1 MASQNMDPAAATS
14 TAALKGSET
23 GGSAAR
29 GSVSKRLQQEL
40 MTLMM
45 SGDKGISAFPESDN
59 LFKWI
64 GTIDG
69 AQERG
74 YPYKAPRVKF
84 ITPCYHPNVD
94 EHGFICL
101 DILKEKWSALY
112 DVRSILLSIQSLLGE
127 PNNDSPMNAGAA
139 VLWDDQE
146 ATSTA
151 ALKGSETGGS
161 AARGSV
167 SKRLQ
172 QELMTLMMSG
182 DKGISAFPESDN
194 LFKWIGTIDGAQG
207 TVYEGLRYKL
217 SLEFPS
223 GYPYKAP
230 RVKFITPCYHPNVD
244 EHGFICLDILK
255 EKWSALYDVR
265 SILLSIQSLLGEPN
279 NDSPMNAGAAV
290 LWDDQE
296 AYKARLHATYKN

>member
-1 MASQNMDPAAATS
+1 MASQNMDPAA
-14 TAALKGSET
+14 
-23 GGSAAR
+23 
-29 GSVSKRLQQEL
+29 
-40 MTLMM
+40 
-45 SGDKGISAFPESDN
+45 
-59 LFKWI
+59 
-64 GTIDG
+64 
-69 AQERG
+69 
-74 YPYKAPRVKF
+74 
-84 ITPCYHPNVD
+84 
-94 EHGFICL
+94 
-101 DILKEKWSALY
+101 
-112 DVRSILLSIQSLLGE
+112 
-127 PNNDSPMNAGAA
+127 
-139 VLWDDQE
+139 

-230 RVKFITPCYHPNVD
+230 R
-244 EHGFICLDILK
+244 
-255 EKWSALYDVR
+255 
-265 SILLSIQSLLGEPN
+265 SLLGEPN
-279 NDSPMNAGAAV
+279 NESPMNAGAAE
-290 LWDDQE
+290 LWENQE
-296 AYKARLHATYKN
+296 AYKAHLHATYKN